1 MDHFIIKELL
11 ERFKKQFTCLGADTK
26 KYITFT
32 VSIKKEVKRIDKN
45 ESKLQKIHLP
55 YCNLLIVE
63 DLWLKERFFNT
74 YKFSNH
80 GNNNFIVTRS
90 CLSL

>member
-45 ESKLQKIHLP
+45 GKQVAKNTSSILQFI
-55 YCNLLIVE
+55 
-63 DLWLKERFFNT
+63 DSGRFMAKGTIF
-74 YKFSNH
+74 
-80 GNNNFIVTRS
+80 
-90 CLSL
+90 